1 MSIYVQKLH
10 CESQFEN
17 VLLSNMN
24 NSTIIYNGYMS
35 TVQKLMF
42 LLVFTQLLDVW
53 KNNMAA
59 AAVEIMTHMILLVI
73 TQLQVLCE
81 TRMTTASVK
90 FMNIVIPFVF
100 TQLLVVFKTKMTM
113 VAI

>member
-1 MSIYVQKLH
+1 MSISVQKLD

-17 VLLSNMN
+17 VLLNNMK

-35 TVQKLMF
+35 TVQNLMF

-53 KNNMAA
+53 KNKMAA

-81 TRMTTASVK
+81 TRMTAASVK
-90 FMNIVIPFVF
+90 FMIIVIPFVF
-100 TQLLVVFKTKMTM
+100 SQLLVVFKTKMTM

>member
-1 MSIYVQKLH
+1 MSISVQKLH

-17 VLLSNMN
+17 VLLNNMK

-35 TVQKLMF
+35 TVQNLMF

-59 AAVEIMTHMILLVI
+59 AAVETRPGNLVDATPPI
-73 TQLQVLCE
+73 QALEGARKKRPL
-81 TRMTTASVK
+81 S
-90 FMNIVIPFVF
+90 
-100 TQLLVVFKTKMTM
+100 
-113 VAI
+113 